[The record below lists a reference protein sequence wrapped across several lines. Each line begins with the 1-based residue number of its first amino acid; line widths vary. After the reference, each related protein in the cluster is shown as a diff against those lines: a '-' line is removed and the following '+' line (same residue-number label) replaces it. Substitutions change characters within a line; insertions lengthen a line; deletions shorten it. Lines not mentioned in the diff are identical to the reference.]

1 MERISIVCC
10 VLFLFLASSVS
21 IKSSEGP
28 DSVSA
33 PNPVVNVNTNSSI
46 YSYIEVGGNISQDYS
61 WVEVQVNVVDPS
73 AHSKLLSLLVDP
85 AKLAAT
91 RVNASFFV
99 EQPVY
104 ISLTTMASRMK
115 NINTTLLSLI
125 QARIVPDKIYLVISK
140 DPYLL
145 DTGVTDIPD
154 HILCLAA
161 AGYVSIIYTSNQGPH
176 RKLLPALKRYWN
188 KDVFIATVD
197 DDMSHAQGYII
208 LYQLL
213 KTYVLNNRA
222 DAVVALRARRISI
235 CNAPPHRATKYFSWS
250 VVLAY
255 GRQEMLLM
263 PTGTGGI
270 LYKPSYFHHAV
281 FTANLRRATGTAD
294 DLMFRLATMM
304 KRVPVAL
311 GCSVMYHKGKQIRSC
326 KPDRLD
332 RLFDMTYGE
341 SSSVFYKGLLDDA
354 QKRMSV
360 ALKASKSVVPAAKSA
375 RAPAVP
381 VHRVVTVGTQ
391 PQAAPPKTIVGRLA
405 DMQHAARDFMMG
417 EDTRVLTARPSDC
430 DRGTDVVDPHGKGVD
445 FDTRSTVRRLASDTN
460 LQKDLFSINQRG
472 GNDHA
477 WKMALRVL
485 KTHNFSFEDIAKEYM
500 SERGEACFASN
511 RTLRVERVCGLY
523 DCGNAK
529 GKL

>member
-1 MERISIVCC
+1 MIK
-10 VLFLFLASSVS
+10 AS
-21 IKSSEGP
+21 E
-28 DSVSA
+28 A
-33 PNPVVNVNTNSSI
+33 PEVHALNPVANVNTNSSI
-46 YSYIEVGGNISQDYS
+46 YSYTEVGGNISQVYS
-61 WVEVQVNVVDPS
+61 WVEVQVSIMDPS
-73 AHSKLLSLLVDP
+73 AHSKLLSLQVDP
-85 AKLAAT
+85 AKLAAS

-125 QARIVPDKIYLVISK
+125 QARVVPDKIYLVISK

-145 DTGVTDIPD
+145 DTGVTHIPD
-154 HILCLAA
+154 QILCLAA
-161 AGYVSIIYTSNQGPH
+161 AGYLNIIYTSNQGPH
-176 RKLLPALKRYWN
+176 RKLLPALKRYWG

-197 DDMSHAQGYII
+197 DDMSQAQGYII

-222 DAVVALRARRISI
+222 DAVVALRTRRISI
-235 CNAPPHRATKYFSWS
+235 CNAPPHRATKYFSWN

-304 KRVPVAL
+304 KHIPVAL
-311 GCSVMYHKGKQIRSC
+311 GCSEMYHKGKQIRSC
-326 KPDRLD
+326 KPDKLD
-332 RLFDMTYGE
+332 RLFDKTYGE
-341 SSSVFYKGLLDDA
+341 GSSIFYKGLLDEV

-360 ALKASKSVVPAAKSA
+360 ALNAPKSKAPAAKTA
-375 RAPAVP
+375 RVAVVPERKAIAVALTPQEAP
-381 VHRVVTVGTQ
+381 R
-391 PQAAPPKTIVGRLA
+391 TIVGRLA
-405 DMQHAARDFMMG
+405 AMQHAARGFVTG
-417 EDTRVLTARPSDC
+417 EDIRALTARPPACPSKKDT
-430 DRGTDVVDPHGKGVD
+430 DRTELQDNYDSVDL
-445 FDTRSTVRRLASDTN
+445 STQSTARRLASNTS

-485 KTHNFSFEDIAKEYM
+485 KTHNFTFEHIAKEYM
-500 SERGEACFASN
+500 AERGEACFASN
-511 RTLRVERVCGLY
+511 RTMRVERICGLY
-523 DCGNAK
+523 DCGTNK